1 MRLGMWLTGT
11 DGSSMVES
19 AFTIPILIL
28 LAVALV
34 NLSLAGFAS
43 VTASGAADYGARIGA
58 VDQVNPVGAAVSA
71 ASRMLS
77 VGVGRYRVS
86 ASGSASPGGYVTVRV
101 RWEVP
106 NMFSGLL
113 SFFGGH
119 ASGTIHGEA
128 VSTQRKEG
136 W

>member
-1 MRLGMWLTGT
+1 MKRWILGEEG
-11 DGSSMVES
+11 GSMVES

-28 LAVALV
+28 LAIALV

-43 VTASGAADYGARIGA
+43 VTASGAADYAARIGA
-58 VDQVNPVGAAVSA
+58 VSQSNPAGAAAGAAVRMLRTGVGRYHVSVSA
-71 ASRMLS
+71 ASQ
-77 VGVGRYRVS
+77 
-86 ASGSASPGGYVTVRV
+86 PGGYVTVRV
-101 RWEVP
+101 GWEVP

-113 SFFGGH
+113 AFFGGH

>member
-1 MRLGMWLTGT
+1 MKRWILGD
-11 DGSSMVES
+11 DGGSMVES
-19 AFTIPILIL
+19 AFTIPILVL
-28 LAVALV
+28 LAIALV

-58 VDQVNPVGAAVSA
+58 VNQVNPVGAAVAA
-71 ASRMLS
+71 ASSMLRA
-77 VGVGRYRVS
+77 GVGRYSVT
-86 ASGSASPGGYVTVRV
+86 ASGSTAPGSYVTVRV

-106 NMFSGLL
+106 NMFSGMLA
-113 SFFGGH
+113 FFGGH
-119 ASGTIHGEA
+119 ASGSIHGEA